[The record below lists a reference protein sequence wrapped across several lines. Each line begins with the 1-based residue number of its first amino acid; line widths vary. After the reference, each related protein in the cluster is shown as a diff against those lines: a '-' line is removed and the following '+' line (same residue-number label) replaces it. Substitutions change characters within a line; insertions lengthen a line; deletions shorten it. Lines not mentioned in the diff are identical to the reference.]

1 MAVEKVRPID
11 RFLEIVY
18 SFAAVPVLL
27 GALFK
32 ITHTAPFGSANG
44 WLNFGLYTEAFV
56 FMSFGLLYIFA
67 PPKAVDEMGIP
78 IGDEKFGKA
87 RPAEP
92 QPSALAAVDNMLKD
106 ADITPDSMNRLSDG
120 FKNLEASIQRIS
132 TASSSMANTEE
143 YMQKLQEATAS
154 LSSMNSFYAKL
165 AETSQALVT
174 SADDAKKTQAQI
186 GQLAENLAKL
196 NQVYGGMLSAMQGQ
210 QPR

>member
-78 IGDEKFGKA
+78 IGDDVKFGKSGGQA
-87 RPAEP
+87 A

-132 TASSSMANTEE
+132 TASNSMANTEE

-154 LSSMNSFYAKL
+154 LTSMNSFYAKL

-210 QPR
+210 K

>member
-56 FMSFGLLYIFA
+56 FASFGLLYIFA

-78 IGDEKFGKA
+78 IGDLPDGQTS
-87 RPAEP
+87 RSVQP
-92 QPSALAAVDNMLKD
+92 QQSALVAVDNMLKD

-120 FKNLEASIQRIS
+120 FKNLESSIQRIS
-132 TASSSMANTEE
+132 TASNSMANTEE
-143 YMQKLQEATAS
+143 YMQKLQQATAS

-165 AETSQALVT
+165 AETSEALVT

-196 NQVYGGMLSAMQGQ
+196 NQVYGGMLTAMQGQ
-210 QPR
+210 K

>member
-56 FMSFGLLYIFA
+56 FTSFGLLYIFA

-78 IGDEKFGKA
+78 IGDDGKLSKA
-87 RPAEP
+87 PVVTP

-106 ADITPDSMNRLSDG
+106 ADINPDSMNRLSEG

-132 TASSSMANTEE
+132 TASNSMANTEE

-154 LSSMNSFYAKL
+154 LTSMNSFYAKL

-186 GQLAENLAKL
+186 GQLAENLARL

-210 QPR
+210 K

>member
-78 IGDEKFGKA
+78 IGDGEKFGKA
-87 RPAEP
+87 TALKP

-106 ADITPDSMNRLSDG
+106 ADITPESMNRLSDG

-132 TASSSMANTEE
+132 TASNSMANTEE

-154 LSSMNSFYAKL
+154 LTSMNSFYAKL

-210 QPR
+210 K

>member
-32 ITHTAPFGSANG
+32 ITHTAPIGSANG
-44 WLNFGLYTEAFV
+44 WLQFGLYTEAFV
-56 FMSFGLLYIFA
+56 FLSFGLLYIFA

-78 IGDEKFGKA
+78 IGDAAGAKSPVA
-87 RPAEP
+87 ASA

-106 ADITPDSMNRLSDG
+106 ADISPESMNRLSDG

-132 TASSSMANTEE
+132 TASHSMANTEE
-143 YMQKLQEATAS
+143 YMAKLQEATAA

-174 SADDAKKTQAQI
+174 SADDAKRTQAQI
-186 GQLAENLAKL
+186 GQLADNLAKL
-196 NQVYGGMLSAMQGQ
+196 NQVYGGMLSAMQG
-210 QPR
+210 PK